1 MYVRS
6 ADLRC
11 KHCLFH
17 INKQMCPRQ
26 INSQQWLTVIIR
38 LSVELHCMPKVTS
51 VWYEDKLTQVASPA
65 AKESDLSHWENVIII
80 TSTSISSHLPE
91 PFLNPLTTPHCG
103 KGWHSQHCWKHN
115 WKPMACWAAWS
126 PVSAQDSSRKTW
138 LITNKMKFK
147 ECLSWGEKNLSPSIC
162 VIMWEFIYSTDFQLN
177 RSTTKASATK
187 NN

>member
-6 ADLRC
+6 TDLRC

-17 INKQMCPRQ
+17 INKQMCSRQ

-115 WKPMACWAAWS
+115 WKPWLAGQHGVLS
-126 PVSAQDSSRKTW
+126 LPKTAQGKPDWLPTRWNSRNVFLEGK
-138 LITNKMKFK
+138 
-147 ECLSWGEKNLSPSIC
+147 KNLSPSIW